1 MTTAIITR
9 EEGEEAM
16 ELTAREGPR
25 DEEEGVRV
33 LVQRPWRT
41 CQTPTFSSA
50 GERRCLPELSY
61 VMLETTDA
69 ITPNDA
75 AGSYRR

>member
-1 MTTAIITR
+1 MITS

-16 ELTAREGPR
+16 EVTAGEGPR
-25 DEEEGVRV
+25 DGGEGIRV
-33 LVQRPWRT
+33 LVQRPCRT
-41 CQTPTFSSA
+41 CQTPIFSRA
-50 GERRCLPELSY
+50 GARRCLPELSY
-61 VMLETTDA
+61 EMFESTDA

>member
-33 LVQRPWRT
+33 LVQRPCRT
-41 CQTPTFSSA
+41 CQTPIFSSA

-61 VMLETTDA
+61 EMLESTDA